1 VQKEYLDV
9 LVALANPDINIDK
22 IKTKVFFTHIQTL
35 MIHGKEDIVVRVE
48 TVLETGKILGKS
60 LEIWE
65 NHGHMIPIEDTKR
78 YVQRITKF
86 IDEQ

>member
-1 VQKEYLDV
+1 
-9 LVALANPDINIDK
+9 
-22 IKTKVFFTHIQTL
+22 
-35 MIHGKEDIVVRVE
+35 MIHGKEDIVVRLE
-48 TVLETGKILGKS
+48 TVLETGKILGNC

-78 YVQRITKF
+78 YVDRITKF